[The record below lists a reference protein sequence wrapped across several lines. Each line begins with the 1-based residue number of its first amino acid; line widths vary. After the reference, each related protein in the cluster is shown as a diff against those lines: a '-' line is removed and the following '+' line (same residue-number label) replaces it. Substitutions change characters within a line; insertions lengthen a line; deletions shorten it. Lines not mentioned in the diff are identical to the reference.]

1 MIQFSSKWNY
11 IASFLSLFA
20 AVVSAM
26 THQLGFMIINF
37 FFAVFN
43 WYIAEYKRGLENEQ
57 EKRDSDDRCFIFL
70 LIQFEI
76 V

>member
-11 IASFLSLFA
+11 VACFFSLFA

-57 EKRDSDDRCFIFL
+57 EKRDSDDRSDDDP
-70 LIQFEI
+70 QDEE
-76 V
+76 

>member
-11 IASFLSLFA
+11 VACFFSLFA

-26 THQLGFMIINF
+26 THQLGFLIINF

-57 EKRDSDDRCFIFL
+57 NKRGSEDSGSSDSQD
-70 LIQFEI
+70 EE
-76 V
+76 

>member
-57 EKRDSDDRCFIFL
+57 EKRDSDDRSDDDP
-70 LIQFEI
+70 QDEE
-76 V
+76 